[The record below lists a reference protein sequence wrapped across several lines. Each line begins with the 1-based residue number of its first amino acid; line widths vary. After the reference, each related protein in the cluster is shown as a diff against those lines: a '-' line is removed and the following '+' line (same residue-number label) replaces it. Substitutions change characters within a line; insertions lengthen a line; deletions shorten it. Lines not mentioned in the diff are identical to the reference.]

1 MRGSVAVSMNKRPA
15 CLDII
20 AERARELNFTMS
32 CDTATGQLLRTLASS
47 KRKGMLLELGT
58 GAGVSTAWI
67 LDGMDESS
75 KLISVEMKESF
86 QNVARACIVD
96 ERVEFVT
103 IDGGVYIE
111 ENKDKKYDLIF
122 ADTWPGKYY
131 LLEEALAMVKPGGL
145 YIIDDLTPM
154 ESWPEGHAEK
164 AENLIQTMRELE
176 DFHVVELNWSTGL
189 MIAARK

>member
-1 MRGSVAVSMNKRPA
+1 MNKRPA
-15 CLDII
+15 CLDAI
-20 AERARELNFTMS
+20 AERARELKFTMS

-47 KRKGMLLELGT
+47 KRNGMLLELGT

-75 KLISVEMKESF
+75 KLVSVEMNESF

-145 YIIDDLTPM
+145 YIIDDLTPV
-154 ESWPEGHAEK
+154 ESWEEGHAEK
-164 AENLIQTMRELE
+164 AESLIQTMRELE
-176 DFHVVELNWSTGL
+176 DFHVVELDWSTGL